1 MIVVFTSL
9 NKAWCADHFACFMC
23 DQKLNTKSKF
33 YEFDL
38 KPACKKCY
46 EKLPTELRKRL
57 KKMHDEQSRKSGPPG
72 SPMSPYA
79 PGGPTQMRPESPW
92 NHLSFFIFSPTPKRI
107 RDLFL
112 LFVVTSPFLSL
123 FGTRKKKKEDVALAG
138 FEESAFSIFL
148 RRPHHMKNNHLWI
161 ICTSIFSWELVSSL
175 SSKISSREFFR
186 IFKEGKIP
194 LAKC

>member
-79 PGGPTQMRPESPW
+79 PGGPTQMRPESP
-92 NHLSFFIFSPTPKRI
+92 
-107 RDLFL
+107 
-112 LFVVTSPFLSL
+112 
-123 FGTRKKKKEDVALAG
+123 
-138 FEESAFSIFL
+138 
-148 RRPHHMKNNHLWI
+148 
-161 ICTSIFSWELVSSL
+161 
-175 SSKISSREFFR
+175 
-186 IFKEGKIP
+186 
-194 LAKC
+194 